1 MAEGEQGSENK
12 ESEEI
17 SMSSLVEEYANTKHL
32 SLQEAAKII
41 DELTKKRQDDTP
53 RVIEEVVQLGE
64 GLKAFPEGVQKAL
77 ITAAGPSLMK
87 NGSAGKSDPFEELTL
102 KVAAM
107 KSLTSDDSA
116 TRKEIA
122 ELKDELDKL
131 VHEKQTNEVTSQIND
146 LKSQISKLEEKL
158 EKATSQ
164 PSTPAQQQ
172 VDPADALVQQFQKTE
187 EMKKT
192 LQQVFGTTQQPD
204 EAELAERLKQR
215 GWRVQPPADLEA
227 LEREWE
233 AKLGEMKREMEEE
246 KERVKKQTEE
256 EVKKQIDREG
266 MFLQFAQNMIG
277 TVLENLTAPEKANV
291 ANFVKG
297 ALTAFRAARAA
308 GGTAAT
314 TVPGA
319 SASAEAAAEAATEAS
334 NAGS

>member
-1 MAEGEQGSENK
+1 MTEGEQGSEKK

-53 RVIEEVVQLGE
+53 RVIEEVAQLGE

-77 ITAAGPSLMK
+77 ITVAGPSLMK
-87 NGSAGKSDPFEELTL
+87 DDFKKDNVFEELAL
-102 KVAAM
+102 KVAAL
-107 KSLTSDDSA
+107 KTLTSDDSA
-116 TRKEIA
+116 GRKEIQ
-122 ELKDELDKL
+122 ELKDKLDKL
-131 VHEKQTNEVTSQIND
+131 MDEKQTNEFTAKIND
-146 LKSQISKLEEKL
+146 LKTQLSKLEEKL
-158 EKATSQ
+158 EKATTTAS
-164 PSTPAQQQ
+164 SSAPAQQ
-172 VDPADALVQQFQKTE
+172 VDPADALVKQFQKTE

-192 LQQVFGTTQQPD
+192 LQEVFKTTEQPD
-204 EAELAERLKQR
+204 ENELVERLKQR
-215 GWRVQPPADLEA
+215 GWRVQPPADIEA
-227 LEREWE
+227 LQREWE
-233 AKLGEMKREMEEE
+233 EKLDEMQRKMEEE

-256 EVKKQIDREG
+256 DLKKQINREA
-266 MFLQFAQNMIG
+266 MFLEFAQNMIG

-308 GGTAAT
+308 QGTAAT
-314 TVPGA
+314 TA
-319 SASAEAAAEAATEAS
+319 SAEAAGAEAAAEAATEAS

>member
-1 MAEGEQGSENK
+1 MAEGGKEEKEPEGEQANEL
-12 ESEEI
+12 
-17 SMSSLVEEYANTKHL
+17 SSLVSEYVNTKHM
-32 SLQEAAKII
+32 SLQEAAKLI
-41 DELTKKRQDDTP
+41 DQWTKKHEDETP
-53 RVIEEVVQLGE
+53 HLIERVAQLGE
-64 GLKAFPEGVQKAL
+64 GLKTFPEGVQKAL
-77 ITAAGPSLMK
+77 ISVAGPSLMK
-87 NGSAGKSDPFEELTL
+87 DDSKKDDPFEELTL

-131 VHEKQTNEVTSQIND
+131 VHEKQTSEVTAQIND

-164 PSTPAQQQ
+164 PSTPAQQ

-192 LQQVFGTTQQPD
+192 LQQVFGTTHQPD
-204 EAELAERLKQR
+204 ETELAERLKQR

-233 AKLGEMKREMEEE
+233 EKLDEMKREMEEE

-308 GGTAAT
+308 QGAAST

-319 SASAEAAAEAATEAS
+319 EAGAEAAAEAATEAT